1 MLDLKDET
9 VRTAL
14 KDVSNQDDIEKVYA
28 KHGAAYSW
36 QRLVWRGSALTKVLY
51 ESLVCGWK
59 YERISAS
66 SEMSGVCRCSPP
78 SARDSCLPRNGT
90 SAIPSPP

>member
-28 KHGAAYSW
+28 KHGSAYSW
-36 QRLVWRGSALTKVLY
+36 QRQVWRGSALTKVL
-51 ESLVCGWK
+51 
-59 YERISAS
+59 
-66 SEMSGVCRCSPP
+66 
-78 SARDSCLPRNGT
+78 
-90 SAIPSPP
+90 